1 MLSRSCDAFFAN
13 QWTLSLVI
21 AFLLSTYGAAQG
33 VPNSALPPQAAL
45 QITKIAAARYGA
57 DARWF
62 IDNIPFLVIDDAELE
77 QVYYYRWKVY
87 RSHLR
92 EIGAQGVMVTEF
104 LDNVPWGRQP
114 YTDLNDS
121 SSFHLM
127 EGRWLRSP
135 AVVNSLIEHLYAGGG
150 NDRHFSESIA
160 EATLQAVMTTGD
172 VRPALRNLAAMQY
185 VYNQWD
191 DHLDRARNLY
201 WVEPIAD
208 ATEYT
213 ISSIDASGAGFVD
226 TPSTDQNENGFFRGF
241 AFRPT
246 INSYQYANA
255 LAIAALSDLDR
266 RPHVAAEYRRRATA
280 IRKAV
285 LEQLWNPAFQH
296 FIDRYQRSTAYV
308 KEGEFIRGRELA
320 GYTPWLYEL
329 PPTDVAQYSE
339 AWRHLLKQDELA
351 GPHGLRT
358 VEPSYPRYM
367 SQYRYDSQS
376 KLPECQWN
384 GPSWPFQTSQALT
397 AMANLLDDYQQG
409 IVTPADYL
417 RLLRQYAHQHL
428 AADGHPDLQ
437 EDYNPDTGAPIVG
450 LGRSHH
456 YNHSTFNDLILS
468 GLIGIRPR
476 LDDILELKPL
486 LPEDAGIKSFVL
498 DRLVYHGRNIGIVY
512 DADGLRYGLGKGL
525 SVYVEGR
532 RIAGPSPLAP
542 LSVVLPPAP
551 PPVRLGVWPWPADL
565 AVNIG
570 EPTGAQ
576 ASASSSIAPGSPAEA
591 IDGRLW
597 FFPEIP
603 NGWTPASPKEAGTE
617 QRNESWLVIDFGRD
631 EKVGEVEL
639 SFFAHGKEFLPPTH
653 YELQCKSDAQWR
665 VIRDQRRT
673 PTDPLAN
680 GINHVFFPGVEC
692 SALRLVLQ
700 GPAAP
705 AKLRLIELKARAGDG
720 VDQVPGEPSH
730 MK

>member
-226 TPSTDQNENGFFRGF
+226 TPSTDQNENGF
-241 AFRPT
+241 
-246 INSYQYANA
+246 S
-255 LAIAALSDLDR
+255 AAS
-266 RPHVAAEYRRRATA
+266 PFV
-280 IRKAV
+280 
-285 LEQLWNPAFQH
+285 P
-296 FIDRYQRSTAYV
+296 RSTA
-308 KEGEFIRGRELA
+308 I
-320 GYTPWLYEL
+320 
-329 PPTDVAQYSE
+329 
-339 AWRHLLKQDELA
+339 
-351 GPHGLRT
+351 
-358 VEPSYPRYM
+358 
-367 SQYRYDSQS
+367 
-376 KLPECQWN
+376 
-384 GPSWPFQTSQALT
+384 
-397 AMANLLDDYQQG
+397 
-409 IVTPADYL
+409 
-417 RLLRQYAHQHL
+417 
-428 AADGHPDLQ
+428 
-437 EDYNPDTGAPIVG
+437 
-450 LGRSHH
+450 
-456 YNHSTFNDLILS
+456 ST
-468 GLIGIRPR
+468 RMR
-476 LDDILELKPL
+476 
-486 LPEDAGIKSFVL
+486 
-498 DRLVYHGRNIGIVY
+498 
-512 DADGLRYGLGKGL
+512 
-525 SVYVEGR
+525 
-532 RIAGPSPLAP
+532 
-542 LSVVLPPAP
+542 
-551 PPVRLGVWPWPADL
+551 
-565 AVNIG
+565 
-570 EPTGAQ
+570 
-576 ASASSSIAPGSPAEA
+576 
-591 IDGRLW
+591 
-597 FFPEIP
+597 
-603 NGWTPASPKEAGTE
+603 
-617 QRNESWLVIDFGRD
+617 
-631 EKVGEVEL
+631 
-639 SFFAHGKEFLPPTH
+639 
-653 YELQCKSDAQWR
+653 
-665 VIRDQRRT
+665 
-673 PTDPLAN
+673 
-680 GINHVFFPGVEC
+680 
-692 SALRLVLQ
+692 
-700 GPAAP
+700 
-705 AKLRLIELKARAGDG
+705 
-720 VDQVPGEPSH
+720 
-730 MK
+730 